1 MTSVL
6 VKAILKG
13 EEDNPLFLYKALMG
27 DLIIKYSVKELLGS
41 GVEVL
46 EESKIGDVKLVRG
59 EREMLVEEYLA
70 FLNQTVRRDREIS
83 REVDQMIEAEF
94 EEKPLFTGRGKLTFP
109 VIDILNLKPVKK
121 PVPSEVVTN
130 RKLDPI
136 VTELISIYEKAGL
149 IRGSDKLYSL
159 ILYSLYKPNEFKKLV
174 DGAYSQTMRQL
185 DSISSLD
192 KDNAKLVSKIRT
204 VVSQLERQRKII
216 FSEINKVIN
225 ELSLEDKEKEEDDS
239 KIKDTK
245 SAFDMT
251 EKVVNNFEAGLSQFV
266 KETVGKNPNR
276 INKDYIKLLRS
287 YSREKIE
294 LLSRFVKQ
302 TGSKPFNKWLKS
314 SYVARGKWSPATYD
328 VGNPQHVKIQEKM
341 DSIIN
346 LLSGSNMEESV
357 LGILRHAYDT
367 NKSLRKIIPR
377 EAVSRVKRTVNPMIS
392 KMRRRI
398 RRIEKM
404 EKDLF
409 DFLDRAI
416 LDREQMDI
424 DVLANSIYRLDEKIS
439 NAYSSAQRKIDR
451 ELEILDNLTR
461 QDSGA
466 RREGFTDEATGER
479 RENVTVE
486 EIGEA
491 RERTEEEE
499 KLYQAFTRLR
509 SELETKYTEYQERSA
524 ADFAQLETG
533 FDLQDLL
540 SRVEEGETI
549 VLRDD

>member
-59 EREMLVEEYLA
+59 EREMPVEEYLG

-83 REVDQMIEAEF
+83 REIDQMIEVDF
-94 EEKPLFTGRGKLTFP
+94 EGIESS
-109 VIDILNLKPVKK
+109 LKPS
-121 PVPSEVVTN
+121 PSQVVTLYS
-130 RKLDPI
+130 RKLDSV

-149 IRGSDKLYSL
+149 ISGSDKLYSL
-159 ILYSLYKPNEFKKLV
+159 ILYSLYKPNEFKELV
-174 DGAYSQTMRQL
+174 NGAYSQTMRQL
-185 DSISSLD
+185 DSISNLD
-192 KDNAKLVSKIRT
+192 KDNAELVSKIRT

-239 KIKDTK
+239 KIKDIK

-314 SYVARGKWSPATYD
+314 SYVARGKWGPATYD

-404 EKDLF
+404 EKNLF

-424 DVLANSIYRLDEKIS
+424 DVLANSIYRLDKKIS

-451 ELEILDNLTR
+451 ELEILDSLTR
-461 QDSGA
+461 QDAGA

-479 RENVTVE
+479 RENITVE

-499 KLYQAFTRLR
+499 RLYQAFTRLR
-509 SELETKYTEYQERSA
+509 SELETKYTEYQERSD